1 MNEEQQKI
9 VLENLRLVTLV
20 IKKLNVN
27 YDFNDLTSV
36 GLIGLCK
43 GAKSFDPSKG
53 YKASTYLTRCIQ
65 NEIFYYFR
73 SIRKP
78 TNNTVSIDTP
88 IADNLTLEDTIA
100 DDFDIEKNMI
110 EKDQI
115 NIAKMAMQSLNEKE
129 KIVVVHRYGI
139 DGAKKLTQEQL
150 AKKLNTSQA
159 TVSRLYS
166 HAIKKI
172 KKELESEVTNEY
184 GIRKSFKEKR
194 NRK

>member
-27 YDFNDLTSV
+27 YDFNDLTSI

-73 SIRKP
+73 NIKKL
-78 TNNTVSIDTP
+78 TNKAISIDTP

-100 DDFDIEKNMI
+100 DDIDIEENMI
-110 EKDQI
+110 KKDQI
-115 NIAKMAMQSLNEKE
+115 NIVKMAMNNLSEKE
-129 KIVVVHRYGI
+129 KIVIVHRYEIG
-139 DGAKKLTQEQL
+139 GSEKLTQEQL
-150 AKKLNTSQA
+150 AKKLNTTQ
-159 TVSRLYS
+159 TNISRLHS
-166 HAIKKI
+166 RAIKKI
-172 KKELESEVTNEY
+172 KKYIVESE
-184 GIRKSFKEKR
+184 
-194 NRK
+194 

>member
-27 YDFNDLTSV
+27 YDFNDLTSI

-78 TNNTVSIDTP
+78 TNNTVSIDTH
-88 IADNLTLEDTIA
+88 IADNLTIEDTIA
-100 DDFDIEKNMI
+100 DDIDIEEDMI
-110 EKDQI
+110 KKDQL
-115 NIAKMAMQSLNEKE
+115 NIVKMAIQSLSERE
-129 KIVVVHRYGI
+129 QVVIVHRYEIG
-139 DGAKKLTQEQL
+139 GVEKLTQEQL

-159 TVSRLYS
+159 NVSRLHS
-166 HAIKKI
+166 RAIKKI
-172 KKELESEVTNEY
+172 KKYIVESE
-184 GIRKSFKEKR
+184 
-194 NRK
+194 

>member
-1 MNEEQQKI
+1 MNEEQQRI
-9 VLENLRLVTLV
+9 VLENQKLVTLV
-20 IKKLNVN
+20 IKKLNFH
-27 YDFNDLTSV
+27 YDFDELSSI

-43 GAKSFDPSKG
+43 GAKTFDSSKG

-65 NEIFYYFR
+65 NEIFCYFR
-73 SIRKP
+73 NIKKP
-78 TNNTVSIDTP
+78 TNKAISIDTP

-115 NIAKMAMQSLNEKE
+115 NIAKIAMQSLNEKE
-129 KIVVVHRYGI
+129 KVVVVHRYEI
-139 DGAKKLTQEQL
+139 DGAEKLTQEQL

-159 TVSRLYS
+159 NVSRLYS

-172 KKELESEVTNEY
+172 KKELESEVTNA
-184 GIRKSFKEKR
+184 KD
-194 NRK
+194 

>member
-27 YDFNDLTSV
+27 YDFNDLTSI

-78 TNNTVSIDTP
+78 TNNAISIDTP
-88 IADNLTLEDTIA
+88 IADNLTIEDTIA
-100 DDFDIEKNMI
+100 DDVDIEEDMI
-110 EKDQI
+110 KKDQL
-115 NIAKMAMQSLNEKE
+115 NIVKMAIQSLSERE
-129 KIVVVHRYGI
+129 QVVIVHRYEIG
-139 DGAKKLTQEQL
+139 GVEKLTQEQL

-159 TVSRLYS
+159 NVSRLRS
-166 HAIKKI
+166 RAIKKI
-172 KKELESEVTNEY
+172 KKYIVESE
-184 GIRKSFKEKR
+184 
-194 NRK
+194 

>member
-27 YDFNDLTSV
+27 YDFNDLTSI

-78 TNNTVSIDTP
+78 TNNTVSIDTH
-88 IADNLTLEDTIA
+88 IADNLTIEDTIA
-100 DDFDIEKNMI
+100 DDIDIEEDMI
-110 EKDQI
+110 KKDQL
-115 NIAKMAMQSLNEKE
+115 NIVKMAIQSLSERE
-129 KIVVVHRYGI
+129 QVVIVHRYEIG
-139 DGAKKLTQEQL
+139 GVEKLTQEQL

-159 TVSRLYS
+159 NVSRLRS
-166 HAIKKI
+166 RAIKKI
-172 KKELESEVTNEY
+172 KKYIVESE
-184 GIRKSFKEKR
+184 
-194 NRK
+194 

>member
-20 IKKLNVN
+20 IKKLNMN
-27 YDFNDLTSV
+27 YDFNDLTSI

-78 TNNTVSIDTP
+78 TNNTVSIDTH
-88 IADNLTLEDTIA
+88 IADNLTIEDTIA
-100 DDFDIEKNMI
+100 DDIDIEENMI
-110 EKDQI
+110 KKDRI
-115 NIAKMAMQSLNEKE
+115 NIVKMAMNNLSEKE
-129 KIVVVHRYGI
+129 KIVIVHRYEIG
-139 DGAKKLTQEQL
+139 GPKKLTQEQL
-150 AKKLNTSQA
+150 AKKLNTTQPNI
-159 TVSRLYS
+159 SRLHS
-166 HAIKKI
+166 RAIKKI
-172 KKELESEVTNEY
+172 KKYIVES
-184 GIRKSFKEKR
+184 GD
-194 NRK
+194 

>member
-27 YDFNDLTSV
+27 YDFNDLTSI

-65 NEIFYYFR
+65 NEIFYHFR
-73 SIRKP
+73 NIRKP
-78 TNNTVSIDTP
+78 TNNAISIDTS
-88 IADNLTLEDTIA
+88 IADNLTIEDTIA
-100 DDFDIEKNMI
+100 DDVDIEEDMI
-110 EKDQI
+110 KKDQL
-115 NIAKMAMQSLNEKE
+115 NIVKMAIQSLSEKE
-129 KIVVVHRYGI
+129 QIVIVHRYEIG
-139 DGAKKLTQEQL
+139 GVKKLTQEQL

-159 TVSRLYS
+159 NVSRLRS
-166 HAIKKI
+166 RAIKKI
-172 KKELESEVTNEY
+172 KKYIVESE
-184 GIRKSFKEKR
+184 
-194 NRK
+194 